1 MIYSRT
7 SLSSLL
13 LALSRY
19 FSIASLSSMM
29 FSPLCGGSDKKIL
42 ANICSFY
49 NLIFFF
55 KMNNYFLNN

>member
-19 FSIASLSSMM
+19 FSIAVLSSMM
-29 FSPLCGGSDKKIL
+29 FSPNAQLK
-42 ANICSFY
+42 
-49 NLIFFF
+49 
-55 KMNNYFLNN
+55 